1 MDRVK
6 GDSIDGFTALH
17 KAIFHSRVEELKSL
31 LEAKATDSVT
41 GKSFDVNA
49 KCVLKQ
55 TPLILCVR
63 QHYEGD
69 TAGKGDEMCKLL
81 LEHGA
86 AVIEDGKLLRDA
98 YGDAMLHLA
107 GMSVFKNGP
116 GMTKLLV
123 EKISEDVTNPTDL
136 TEMISESCEN
146 FKNTPLHW
154 VTLHGDVETAKF
166 LIDKGA
172 RLGKKNKMKEKV
184 IDYAKKYEHPKLV
197 VIVEAEEERRAAKRA
212 AAGQ

>member
-6 GDSIDGFTALH
+6 GDAIEGFTALH
-17 KAIFHSRVEELKSL
+17 KAVFHSKVDELRSL

-41 GKSFDVNA
+41 GKPFDVNA

-63 QHYEGD
+63 QHYEEA

-86 AVIEDGKLLRDA
+86 VVLEDGKLLRDA
-98 YGDAMLHLA
+98 YGDATLHLA

-116 GMTKLLV
+116 GTMKMLV
-123 EKISEDVTNPTDL
+123 EKICEDVTNPADL
-136 TEMISESCEN
+136 TEVISESCEN

-154 VTLHGDVETAKF
+154 VTLHGDPETAKY
-166 LIDKGA
+166 LIEKGA

-197 VIVEAEEERRAAKRA
+197 VMFEAEEERRAAKRA
-212 AAGQ
+212 AQGA